1 MWQVTGAG
9 SRTARLVTCHPSPVT
24 PAAFT
29 LVEVMVVVVL
39 LSLIVIVLM
48 GVFNSTQTA
57 FRASVTQT
65 DVLEG
70 GRAAMDLMSG
80 DLKAMTPSLG
90 VNNGAVNFCV
100 TSYGYPPLYQSLV
113 ASSST
118 SVQRANVQENFFI
131 LSLGNQGGVPTWF
144 ATGYAVY
151 LSPTNLYS
159 LYRFSASSPVATPGM
174 PGNLFYNSYSYNS
187 FRLFTN
193 APTGYSHLI
202 DGVVGLRLT
211 AFDVNGAPITN
222 NLAASNMRTNFLPN
236 VPGTPGYFFYSNAV
250 PASVE
255 IEMATLEDRTLQRAS
270 TWPNIYTSPSTAQ
283 SNYLA
288 QQSGKVHVFRQR
300 ISIPNVDPSA
310 YQ

>member
-1 MWQVTGAG
+1 LNTKTTVTSVRWQVTGAG
-9 SRTARLVTCHPSPVT
+9 SRTARLVTCHPSPVIL
-24 PAAFT
+24 AAFT

-113 ASSST
+113 ASGNT
-118 SVQRANVQENFFI
+118 RANIQENFFI

-174 PGNLFYNSYSYNS
+174 PGNLFYNY
-187 FRLFTN
+187 FEAFTN
-193 APTGYSHLI
+193 VPTGYSHLI

-211 AFDVNGAPITN
+211 AFDVNGATITN

-236 VPGTPGYFFYSNAV
+236 VPGTPGYYFYSNAV
-250 PASVE
+250 PAAVE

-270 TWPNIYTSPSTAQ
+270 TWPNNSIAQ

>member
-1 MWQVTGAG
+1 
-9 SRTARLVTCHPSPVT
+9 
-24 PAAFT
+24 
-29 LVEVMVVVVL
+29 MVVVVL

-113 ASSST
+113 ASGNT
-118 SVQRANVQENFFI
+118 RANIQENFFI

-174 PGNLFYNSYSYNS
+174 PGNLFYNY
-187 FRLFTN
+187 FEAFTN
-193 APTGYSHLI
+193 VPTGYSHLI

-211 AFDVNGAPITN
+211 AFDVNGATITN

-236 VPGTPGYFFYSNAV
+236 VPGTPGYYFYSNAV
-250 PASVE
+250 PAAVE

-270 TWPNIYTSPSTAQ
+270 TWPNNSIAQ

>member
-1 MWQVTGAG
+1 
-9 SRTARLVTCHPSPVT
+9 
-24 PAAFT
+24 
-29 LVEVMVVVVL
+29 MVVVVL

-174 PGNLFYNSYSYNS
+174 PGNLFYNY
-187 FRLFTN
+187 FEAFTN
-193 APTGYSHLI
+193 VPTGYSHLI

-211 AFDVNGAPITN
+211 AFDVNGATITN

-236 VPGTPGYFFYSNAV
+236 VPGTPGYYFYSNAV
-250 PASVE
+250 PAAVE

-270 TWPNIYTSPSTAQ
+270 TWPNNSIAQ

>member
-1 MWQVTGAG
+1 MTGAG
-9 SRTARLVTCHPSPVT
+9 SRTARLVTCHPSPVIL
-24 PAAFT
+24 AAFT

-113 ASSST
+113 ASGNT
-118 SVQRANVQENFFI
+118 RANIQENFFI

-174 PGNLFYNSYSYNS
+174 PGNLFYNY
-187 FRLFTN
+187 FEAFTN
-193 APTGYSHLI
+193 VPTGYSHLI

-211 AFDVNGAPITN
+211 AFDVNGATITN

-236 VPGTPGYFFYSNAV
+236 VPGTPGYYFYSNAV
-250 PASVE
+250 PAAVE

-270 TWPNIYTSPSTAQ
+270 TWPNNSIAQ

>member
-1 MWQVTGAG
+1 VTGAG
-9 SRTARLVTCHPSPVT
+9 SRTARLVTCHPSPVIL
-24 PAAFT
+24 AAFT

-113 ASSST
+113 ASGNT
-118 SVQRANVQENFFI
+118 RANIQENFFI

-174 PGNLFYNSYSYNS
+174 PGNLFYNY
-187 FRLFTN
+187 FEAFTN
-193 APTGYSHLI
+193 VPTGYSHLI

-211 AFDVNGAPITN
+211 AFDVNGATITN

-236 VPGTPGYFFYSNAV
+236 VPGTPGYYFYSNAV
-250 PASVE
+250 PAAVE

-270 TWPNIYTSPSTAQ
+270 TWPNNSIAQ

>member
-1 MWQVTGAG
+1 MSKVEGRK
-9 SRTARLVTCHPSPVT
+9 SRAAAASSTLDPRPSTVHN
-24 PAAFT
+24 AFT

-39 LSLIVIVLM
+39 LSLIVVVLM

-70 GRAAMDLMSG
+70 GRAAMDLMAQ
-80 DLKAMTPSLG
+80 DLKATAPSMG

-100 TSYGYPPLYQSLV
+100 TGYGYPPLYQSLV
-113 ASSST
+113 ASGNM
-118 SVQRANVQENFFI
+118 RANVQENFFI
-131 LSLGNQGGVPTWF
+131 LSLGNQNGVPTWF
-144 ATGYAVY
+144 GTGYAVY

-159 LYRFSASSPVATPGM
+159 LYRFSANSPVATPGM
-174 PGNLFYNSYSYNS
+174 PGNLFYVS
-187 FRLFTN
+187 FRNFTN
-193 APTGYSHLI
+193 APAGYSHLV

-211 AFDVNGAPITN
+211 AFDVNGAPVTN
-222 NLAASNMRTNFLPN
+222 SLPASLMRTNSLLN
-236 VPGTPGYFFYSNAV
+236 VPGQPGYVFFSNAV

-270 TWPNIYTSPSTAQ
+270 TWPNNSIGQ

-288 QQSGKVHVFRQR
+288 QQSGKVHVFRQHV
-300 ISIPNVDPSA
+300 SIPNVDPSA